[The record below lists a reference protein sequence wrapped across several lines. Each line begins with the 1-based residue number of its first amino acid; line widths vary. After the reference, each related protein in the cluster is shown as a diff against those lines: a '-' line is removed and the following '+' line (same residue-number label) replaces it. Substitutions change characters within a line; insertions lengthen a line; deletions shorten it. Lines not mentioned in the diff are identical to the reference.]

1 MKKAIIEGFGKPHE
15 VIRCVEAPDPGPPAP
30 GEVVFDVLAHPIN
43 PADLNLLA
51 GRNPIH
57 PPLPITPGAECI
69 GCITAVG
76 AEVSDLKPGD
86 RVINLQRENWVQKRR
101 VKASDAIKVRDDI
114 PVAQAAMLRINPPT
128 ALLLLEDVVVLKAG
142 DWVIQNG
149 ANSAVGKILIG
160 LARDKGLRTINVVR
174 RIALAPTLKEWG
186 ADHVIEDGPDLA
198 VRIAKAIGGEK
209 VRYAIDCVG
218 GDAVHRLADAV
229 ADGGTV
235 CNYGGLSGED
245 CHMPPHALIY
255 RGLNLIGFL
264 LGRFLAK
271 RDRAQIVAIYDRL
284 AERIKQ
290 GKIDVP
296 VERIYPIEQIA
307 DAVAHA
313 AAYNRSGKILVAP
326 NGPIE

>member
-1 MKKAIIEGFGKPHE
+1 MKKIIIEGFGNPHE
-15 VIRCVEAPDPGPPAP
+15 VVRCVEAPDPGPPAAD
-30 GEVVFDVLAHPIN
+30 EVVFDVLAHPIN
-43 PADLNLLA
+43 PADLSLLM

-57 PPLPITPGAECI
+57 PPLPMTPGAECI
-69 GCITAVG
+69 GSVTAVG
-76 AEVSDLKPGD
+76 SAVSDLKPGD
-86 RVINLQRENWVQKRR
+86 RVISMQRENWVQRR
-101 VKASDAIKVRDDI
+101 RIKAADAIKVRGDI

-128 ALLLLEDVVVLKAG
+128 ALLLLEDVVSLKAG

-174 RIALAPTLKEWG
+174 RIELAPMLKEWG
-186 ADHVIEDGPDLA
+186 ADQVIEDGPDLA
-198 VRIAKAIGGEK
+198 ARIAKAIGGEK

-235 CNYGGLSGED
+235 CNYGGLSGEA
-245 CHMPPHALIY
+245 CQMPSHALIY
-255 RGLNLIGFL
+255 RGLNLTGFL

-271 RDRAQIVAIYDRL
+271 RDRAQVVAIYDRL

-290 GKIDVP
+290 GSIDVP
-296 VERIYPIEQIA
+296 VEKIYPIEQIA
-307 DAVAHA
+307 EAVGHA
-313 AAYNRSGKILVAP
+313 AAYRRAGKILVAP